1 MSSELAILTPRS
13 IDRAAQS
20 RALEVV
26 GGLTITGVD
35 GANVSAGLPGG
46 TEVIDAPSR
55 RAVPHCVTL
64 FSDPSSAAP
73 SPWDLSTHGIA
84 TDASLVETT
93 VQIETGT
100 DDEFDRIIRA
110 TAHLAREH
118 NGVLIDPEDG
128 LLIHADGTEH
138 VLTELGEERPTAD
151 IAADACEDTAVV
163 QFTWYGLLD
172 DAGGEMPDELVRRGV
187 RDVVGSSGLGLT
199 TSVVA
204 ARFWTA
210 SCTLRDADVVAD
222 VARARRLLGALADA
236 TRAFAAHAQPLTGVT
251 IEKATPWYGPEASAQ
266 SLSTLR
272 QDGGW
277 HGLSPRPLW
286 LLWLG
291 EPYAD
296 VRIKGQPVH
305 IEQTG
310 SGRLVQSTA
319 LPQEALH
326 TKKPMRRHLSRWL
339 FALVLPHAPNVLP
352 PPLLAAWSLPEV
364 LESR

>member
-20 RALEVV
+20 RALEEV

-64 FSDPSSAAP
+64 FSDPSPAAP

-138 VLTELGEERPTAD
+138 VLTELGEEHSASD
-151 IAADACEDTAVV
+151 IA
-163 QFTWYGLLD
+163 D
-172 DAGGEMPDELVRRGV
+172 DVCSAP
-187 RDVVGSSGLGLT
+187 SPT
-199 TSVVA
+199 PY
-204 ARFWTA
+204 A
-210 SCTLRDADVVAD
+210 S
-222 VARARRLLGALADA
+222 
-236 TRAFAAHAQPLTGVT
+236 
-251 IEKATPWYGPEASAQ
+251 
-266 SLSTLR
+266 
-272 QDGGW
+272 
-277 HGLSPRPLW
+277 SPR
-286 LLWLG
+286 
-291 EPYAD
+291 
-296 VRIKGQPVH
+296 
-305 IEQTG
+305 
-310 SGRLVQSTA
+310 
-319 LPQEALH
+319 
-326 TKKPMRRHLSRWL
+326 MRSSS
-339 FALVLPHAPNVLP
+339 PG
-352 PPLLAAWSLPEV
+352 
-364 LESR
+364 

>member
-20 RALEVV
+20 RALEEV
-26 GGLTITGVD
+26 GGLTITEVD
-35 GANVSAGLPGG
+35 GANVSGGLPGG
-46 TEVIDAPSR
+46 TEVIDTAR
-55 RAVPHCVTL
+55 RQVVPHCVTL
-64 FSDPSSAAP
+64 FSDPSPAAP
-73 SPWDLSTHGIA
+73 SPWDLSAHGISA
-84 TDASLVETT
+84 DAPLVETT
-93 VQIETGT
+93 VQVEAGT
-100 DDEFDRIIRA
+100 DDELDRIIRA
-110 TAHLAREH
+110 AAHLASEH
-118 NGVLIDPEDG
+118 HGVLIDPDNG
-128 LLIHADGTEH
+128 LLINADGTEH

-163 QFTWYGLLD
+163 QFTWYGLLA
-172 DAGGEMPDELVRRGV
+172 DAGGELPDELVRRAV

-199 TSVVA
+199 TSAVA

-222 VARARRLLGALADA
+222 VARARRLLVTLADA

-251 IEKATPWYGPEASAQ
+251 IEKSTPWYGSEASAQ

-291 EPYAD
+291 EPYAG
-296 VRIKGQPVH
+296 VRITGQPVH
-305 IEQTG
+305 VEQTG

-352 PPLLAAWSLPEV
+352 PPLLAAWSLPEI

>member
-1 MSSELAILTPRS
+1 M
-13 IDRAAQS
+13 
-20 RALEVV
+20 
-26 GGLTITGVD
+26 
-35 GANVSAGLPGG
+35 
-46 TEVIDAPSR
+46 
-55 RAVPHCVTL
+55 
-64 FSDPSSAAP
+64 
-73 SPWDLSTHGIA
+73 
-84 TDASLVETT
+84 
-93 VQIETGT
+93 
-100 DDEFDRIIRA
+100 
-110 TAHLAREH
+110 
-118 NGVLIDPEDG
+118 
-128 LLIHADGTEH
+128 
-138 VLTELGEERPTAD
+138 
-151 IAADACEDTAVV
+151 
-163 QFTWYGLLD
+163 
-172 DAGGEMPDELVRRGV
+172 
-187 RDVVGSSGLGLT
+187 
-199 TSVVA
+199 
-204 ARFWTA
+204 
-210 SCTLRDADVVAD
+210 
-222 VARARRLLGALADA
+222 
-236 TRAFAAHAQPLTGVT
+236 T